1 MCGSCVGFAGHDPIL
16 ADSDFRCAIDGR
28 SDHTGHV
35 VDQIEI
41 SGLRAVTIVGALP
54 HEREIPQPLQIDLAF
69 DVDLHDAG
77 RTDELGDTVHY
88 GLVADRVVAVVEES
102 KDHLLERLVARIAD
116 EVLVFDRVEAVDV
129 RLTKVRPPLAVDAV
143 STSVRI
149 RRTRAEAEI
158 PAHTAHT
165 AYIALGSNLG
175 DRREYLRLG
184 VAGLGT
190 VTAMSDVY
198 ETDPVG
204 GPEDQ
209 GPFLN
214 MVVEVETS
222 LDPSALLRRCQRIE
236 AEAMRQRIVRWGPR
250 TLDVDIVLFDGVSM
264 ASDDLTI
271 PHPRFA
277 ERAFVLAPL
286 SDIAP
291 DRCPSGWESEL
302 DQSGIRRVGPL
313 SID

>member
-1 MCGSCVGFAGHDPIL
+1 VIDDPT
-16 ADSDFRCAIDGR
+16 
-28 SDHTGHV
+28 DHTGV
-35 VDQIEI
+35 VADQIEI

-54 HEREIPQPLQIDLAF
+54 HEREIPQPLEIDLAF

-102 KDHLLERLVARIAD
+102 KDHLLERLVSRIAD
-116 EVLVFDRVEAVDV
+116 EVLAFDRVEAVDV

-143 STSVRI
+143 STSVRV
-149 RRTRAEAEI
+149 RRTRAEAEV
-158 PAHTAHT
+158 PAHTRHT

-175 DRREYLRLG
+175 DREGYLRLG

-198 ETDPVG
+198 ETAPVG

-214 MVVEVETS
+214 MVVEIETS

-236 AEAMRQRIVRWGPR
+236 AEAMRQRIVHWGPR

-264 ASDDLTI
+264 ISDELTI

-277 ERAFVLAPL
+277 ERPFVLAPL
-286 SDIAP
+286 SDVAP
-291 DRCPSGWESEL
+291 DRCPAGWQTEL
-302 DQSGIRRVGPL
+302 DQDGIRRVGPL
-313 SID
+313 VIG